1 MKQFIAFDDEL
12 NITNKEPD
20 DAFSYLAG
28 GELYANTFAAG
39 AGYMIGRTS
48 QINYTSIFLP
58 FFVDEISSMLELNE
72 DFAEFALMPMQMI
85 FYKTAD
91 EKRRGYEKFDEISE
105 DAQKIVKLAKDLH
118 ESSGGK
124 IGFTMDDEPISQR
137 VNNEN
142 FLKELVEQRQKSAF
156 KQLLQNIAYAKFGVV
171 GAIVAGWVY
180 DGRVSGAVVV
190 DVVERVVSA
199 KIADVTAGLLA
210 NAVGLQAGFATL
222 GLGMVIGSI
231 LDEAFEVASGLDI
244 SFGFGGDIAGFN
256 EIGQGIYEAPLSFW
270 DGMKSMFGALPTK
283 DLAYDK
289 ESYEITGQI
298 AGVKTK
304 YGMYIGQVG
313 DNLVSGKGMGLNK
326 KERDS
331 ALGMAKSMARDLDKA
346 SKMSRSEKSRQR
358 QAEKHGSSS
367 RDGSSKMSR
376 SEKSR
381 QRQAEKHGN
390 TGRNS
395 SHDRNGAGRNSAS
408 GGAMA

>member
-85 FYKTAD
+85 FYKSAD

-105 DAQKIVKLAKDLH
+105 DAQKIVKLAKDLY
-118 ESSGGK
+118 ERSGGK

-199 KIADVTAGLLA
+199 KIADVAAGLLA
-210 NAVGLQAGFATL
+210 NAIGLQAGFATL

-244 SFGFGGDIAGFN
+244 SFGFGGDIA
-256 EIGQGIYEAPLSFW
+256 
-270 DGMKSMFGALPTK
+270 TK

-289 ESYEITGQI
+289 ESYERTGQI

-326 KERDS
+326 KERDK

-367 RDGSSKMSR
+367 GGGSSKMSR

>member
-20 DAFSYLAG
+20 DVFSYLAG

-39 AGYMIGRTS
+39 AGYAIGRIS
-48 QINYTSIFLP
+48 NINYTSIFLP
-58 FFVDEISSMLELNE
+58 FFVDKISSMMELNE
-72 DFAEFALMPMQMI
+72 DFVEFALMPMQMI
-85 FYKTAD
+85 FYKSAD

-118 ESSGGK
+118 ERSGGK

-137 VNNEN
+137 VSNEN

-199 KIADVTAGLLA
+199 KIADVAAGLLA
-210 NAVGLQAGFATL
+210 NAIGLQAGFATL
-222 GLGMVIGSI
+222 GLGMAIGSI

-270 DGMKSMFGALPTK
+270 DGVKSMFGGVPTK
-283 DLAYDK
+283 DLVYDK
-289 ESYEITGQI
+289 ESYEKTGQI

-331 ALGMAKSMARDLDKA
+331 ALGMAKSMARDLDKS

>member
-58 FFVDEISSMLELNE
+58 FFVDEISSMMELNE
-72 DFAEFALMPMQMI
+72 DFVLFALMPMQMI
-85 FYKTAD
+85 FYKSAD

-105 DAQKIVKLAKDLH
+105 DVQKIVKLAKDLH
-118 ESSGGK
+118 ERSGGK

-199 KIADVTAGLLA
+199 KIADVAAGLLA

-222 GLGMVIGSI
+222 GLSMVVGSV
-231 LDEAFEVASGLDI
+231 LNEAFEVASGLDI

-270 DGMKSMFGALPTK
+270 EGVKSMFGGVPTK
-283 DLAYDK
+283 DLVYDK
-289 ESYEITGQI
+289 ESYERTGQI

-331 ALGMAKSMARDLDKA
+331 ALGMAKSMARDLDKS

-367 RDGSSKMSR
+367 GGGSSKMSR

>member
-85 FYKTAD
+85 FYKSAD

-105 DAQKIVKLAKDLH
+105 DAQKIVKLAKDLY
-118 ESSGGK
+118 ERSGGK
-124 IGFTMDDEPISQR
+124 IGFTTDDEPISQR

-199 KIADVTAGLLA
+199 KIADVAAGLLA
-210 NAVGLQAGFATL
+210 NAIGLQAGFATL

-231 LDEAFEVASGLDI
+231 LDEAFEVANGLDI

-270 DGMKSMFGALPTK
+270 DGMKSMFGGVPTK

-289 ESYEITGQI
+289 ESYERTGQI
-298 AGVKTK
+298 AGVKIK

-408 GGAMA
+408 GGTMA

>member
-85 FYKTAD
+85 FYKSAD
-91 EKRRGYEKFDEISE
+91 ENRRGYEKFDEISE

-118 ESSGGK
+118 ERSGGK

-137 VNNEN
+137 VSNEN

-199 KIADVTAGLLA
+199 KIADVAAGLLA

-270 DGMKSMFGALPTK
+270 EGVKSMFGGVPTK

-289 ESYEITGQI
+289 ESYERTGQI

-381 QRQAEKHGN
+381 QRQTEKHGN

>member
-58 FFVDEISSMLELNE
+58 FFVDEISSMMELNE

-91 EKRRGYEKFDEISE
+91 EKRRGYEKFEEISE

-118 ESSGGK
+118 ERSGGK

-137 VNNEN
+137 VSNEN

-199 KIADVTAGLLA
+199 KIADVAAGLLA
-210 NAVGLQAGFATL
+210 NAIGLQAGFATL

-283 DLAYDK
+283 DIAYDK
-289 ESYEITGQI
+289 ESYERTGQI

-367 RDGSSKMSR
+367 CDGSSKMSR

>member
-1 MKQFIAFDDEL
+1 MKQFIAFDDDL

-72 DFAEFALMPMQMI
+72 DFVEFALMPMQMI
-85 FYKTAD
+85 FYKSAD

-105 DAQKIVKLAKDLH
+105 DTQKIVKLAKDLH
-118 ESSGGK
+118 ERSGGK

-137 VNNEN
+137 VSNEN

-199 KIADVTAGLLA
+199 KIADVAAGLLA
-210 NAVGLQAGFATL
+210 NAIGLQAGFATL
-222 GLGMVIGSI
+222 GLGMAIGSI

-256 EIGQGIYEAPLSFW
+256 EIGHGIYEAPLSFW
-270 DGMKSMFGALPTK
+270 DGMKSMFGGVPTK

-289 ESYEITGQI
+289 ESYERTGQI
-298 AGVKTK
+298 AGIKTK
-304 YGMYIGQVG
+304 DGMYIGQVG

-326 KERDS
+326 KEGDS

-346 SKMSRSEKSRQR
+346 
-358 QAEKHGSSS
+358 
-367 RDGSSKMSR
+367 SKMSR

>member
-58 FFVDEISSMLELNE
+58 FFVDEISSMMELNE

-91 EKRRGYEKFDEISE
+91 EKRRGYEKFEEISE
-105 DAQKIVKLAKDLH
+105 DAQKIIKLAKDLH

-137 VNNEN
+137 INNEN
-142 FLKELVEQRQKSAF
+142 FLKELAEQRQKSAF

-270 DGMKSMFGALPTK
+270 DGVKSMFGGVPTK

-289 ESYEITGQI
+289 ESYERTGQI

-331 ALGMAKSMARDLDKA
+331 ALGMAKSIARDLDKA

-390 TGRNS
+390 AGRNS

>member
-72 DFAEFALMPMQMI
+72 DFAEFALMPMQML

-91 EKRRGYEKFDEISE
+91 EKRRGYEKFEEISE
-105 DAQKIVKLAKDLH
+105 DVQKIVKLAKDLY

-137 VNNEN
+137 VSNEN

-199 KIADVTAGLLA
+199 KIADAAAGLLA
-210 NAVGLQAGFATL
+210 KAIGLQAGFATL

-270 DGMKSMFGALPTK
+270 EGVKSMFGGVPTK
-283 DLAYDK
+283 DLVYDK
-289 ESYEITGQI
+289 ESYERTGQI

-304 YGMYIGQVG
+304 YGIYIGQVG

-326 KERDS
+326 KERDI
-331 ALGMAKSMARDLDKA
+331 ALGMAKSMARDIDKA

-390 TGRNS
+390 TTTNS
-395 SHDRNGAGRNSAS
+395 SHDINGAGRNSA
-408 GGAMA
+408 GGVMA

>member
-1 MKQFIAFDDEL
+1 MKQFIAFDDDL

-72 DFAEFALMPMQMI
+72 DFVEFALMPMQMI
-85 FYKTAD
+85 FYKSAD

-105 DAQKIVKLAKDLH
+105 DTQKIVKLAKDLH
-118 ESSGGK
+118 ERSGGK

-199 KIADVTAGLLA
+199 KIADVAAGLLA
-210 NAVGLQAGFATL
+210 NAIGLQAGFATL
-222 GLGMVIGSI
+222 GLSMVVGSI
-231 LDEAFEVASGLDI
+231 LNEAFEVASGLDI

-270 DGMKSMFGALPTK
+270 EGVKSMFGGVPTK

-289 ESYEITGQI
+289 ESYERTGQI

-313 DNLVSGKGMGLNK
+313 DNLVSGKDMGLNK

-367 RDGSSKMSR
+367 GGSSSKMSR

>member
-58 FFVDEISSMLELNE
+58 FFIDEISSMLELNE

-85 FYKTAD
+85 FYKSAD

-118 ESSGGK
+118 ERSGGK

-137 VNNEN
+137 VSNEN

-199 KIADVTAGLLA
+199 KIADVAAGLLA
-210 NAVGLQAGFATL
+210 NAIGLQAGFATL

-270 DGMKSMFGALPTK
+270 DGMKSMFGGVPTK

-289 ESYEITGQI
+289 ESYERTGQI

-313 DNLVSGKGMGLNK
+313 DNLVSGKGIGLNK

-367 RDGSSKMSR
+367 GGGSSKMSR

>member
-39 AGYMIGRTS
+39 AGYMIDRTS

-85 FYKTAD
+85 FYKSAD

-118 ESSGGK
+118 ERSGGK

-199 KIADVTAGLLA
+199 KIADVAAGLLA
-210 NAVGLQAGFATL
+210 KAIGLQAGFATL

-289 ESYEITGQI
+289 ESYERTGQI

>member
-85 FYKTAD
+85 FYKSAD

-105 DAQKIVKLAKDLH
+105 DAQKIVKLAKDLY
-118 ESSGGK
+118 ERSGGK

-199 KIADVTAGLLA
+199 KIADVAAGLLA
-210 NAVGLQAGFATL
+210 NAIGLQAGFATL
-222 GLGMVIGSI
+222 GLGMVVGSV
-231 LDEAFEVASGLDI
+231 LNEAFEVASGLDI

-270 DGMKSMFGALPTK
+270 DGMKSMFGGVPTK

-289 ESYEITGQI
+289 ESYERTGQI

-313 DNLVSGKGMGLNK
+313 DNLVSGKDMGLNK

-367 RDGSSKMSR
+367 GGGSSKMSR

>member
-48 QINYTSIFLP
+48 TINYTSIFLP
-58 FFVDEISSMLELNE
+58 FFVDEISSMMELNE
-72 DFAEFALMPMQMI
+72 DFTEFALMPMQMI

-91 EKRRGYEKFDEISE
+91 EKRRGYEKFDDISE
-105 DAQKIVKLAKDLH
+105 DVEKIVKLAKDLH
-118 ESSGGK
+118 ERSGGK
-124 IGFTMDDEPISQR
+124 IGFAMDDEPISQR
-137 VNNEN
+137 VSSEN
-142 FLKELVEQRQKSAF
+142 FLKELAEQRQKSAF

-199 KIADVTAGLLA
+199 KIADVAAGLLA

-270 DGMKSMFGALPTK
+270 EGVKSMFGGVPTK

-289 ESYEITGQI
+289 ESYERTRQI

>member
-58 FFVDEISSMLELNE
+58 FFVDEISSMMELNE

-91 EKRRGYEKFDEISE
+91 EKRRGYEKFEEISE

-142 FLKELVEQRQKSAF
+142 FLKELAEQRQKSAF

-199 KIADVTAGLLA
+199 KIADVAAGLLA
-210 NAVGLQAGFATL
+210 NAIGLQAGFATL
-222 GLGMVIGSI
+222 GLSMVVGSV
-231 LDEAFEVASGLDI
+231 LNEAFEVVSGLDI

-270 DGMKSMFGALPTK
+270 EGVKSMFGGVPTK

-289 ESYEITGQI
+289 ESYERTGQI

>member
-58 FFVDEISSMLELNE
+58 FFIDEISSMMELNE
-72 DFAEFALMPMQMI
+72 DFTEFALMPMQMI

-105 DAQKIVKLAKDLH
+105 DVQKIVKLAKDLH
-118 ESSGGK
+118 ERSGGK

-199 KIADVTAGLLA
+199 KIADVAAGLLA
-210 NAVGLQAGFATL
+210 NAIGLQAGFATL
-222 GLGMVIGSI
+222 GLSMVVGSV
-231 LDEAFEVASGLDI
+231 LNEAFEVASGLDI

-270 DGMKSMFGALPTK
+270 DGMKSMFGGVPTK
-283 DLAYDK
+283 DLVYDK
-289 ESYEITGQI
+289 ESYERTGQI

-358 QAEKHGSSS
+358 QAEKYGSSS

>member
-39 AGYMIGRTS
+39 AGYMIDRTS

-85 FYKTAD
+85 FYKSAD

-118 ESSGGK
+118 ERSGGK

-199 KIADVTAGLLA
+199 KIADVAAGLVA

-222 GLGMVIGSI
+222 GLSMVVGSV
-231 LDEAFEVASGLDI
+231 LNEAFEVASRLDI

-270 DGMKSMFGALPTK
+270 DGMKSMFGGVPTK

-289 ESYEITGQI
+289 ESYERTGQI

-313 DNLVSGKGMGLNK
+313 DNLVSGKGIGLNK

-367 RDGSSKMSR
+367 GGGSSKMSR

>member
-58 FFVDEISSMLELNE
+58 FFVDEISSMMELNE
-72 DFAEFALMPMQMI
+72 DFVEFALMPMQMI
-85 FYKTAD
+85 FYKSAD
-91 EKRRGYEKFDEISE
+91 ENRRGYEKFDEINE

-118 ESSGGK
+118 ERSGGK
-124 IGFTMDDEPISQR
+124 IGFTMDDGPISQR

-142 FLKELVEQRQKSAF
+142 FLKELVEQRQKSTF

-199 KIADVTAGLLA
+199 KIADVAAGLLA
-210 NAVGLQAGFATL
+210 KAIGLQAGFATL

-270 DGMKSMFGALPTK
+270 EGVKSMFGGALTK
-283 DLAYDK
+283 DLVYDK
-289 ESYEITGQI
+289 ESYESTGQI

-304 YGMYIGQVG
+304 FGMYIGQVG
-313 DNLVSGKGMGLNK
+313 DNLVSGKGKGLNK
-326 KERDS
+326 KERLE
-331 ALGMAKSMARDLDKA
+331 ALGMAEHMSRELDKS

-358 QAEKHGSSS
+358 QSEKHGSSS

-381 QRQAEKHGN
+381 QRQSEKHGN
-390 TGRNS
+390 AGRNS

>member
-58 FFVDEISSMLELNE
+58 FFVDEISSMMELNE
-72 DFAEFALMPMQMI
+72 DFVLFALMPMQMI
-85 FYKTAD
+85 FYKSAD

-118 ESSGGK
+118 ERSGGK

-137 VNNEN
+137 VSNEN

-199 KIADVTAGLLA
+199 KIADVAAGLLA
-210 NAVGLQAGFATL
+210 NAIGLQAGFATL
-222 GLGMVIGSI
+222 GLSMVVGSV
-231 LDEAFEVASGLDI
+231 LNEAFEVASGLDI

-270 DGMKSMFGALPTK
+270 DGMKSIFGALPTK
-283 DLAYDK
+283 DLTYDK
-289 ESYEITGQI
+289 ESYERTGQI

>member
-1 MKQFIAFDDEL
+1 MKQFIAFDDDL

-20 DAFSYLAG
+20 DPFSYLAG

-72 DFAEFALMPMQMI
+72 DFVEFALMPMQMI
-85 FYKTAD
+85 FYKSAD

-105 DAQKIVKLAKDLH
+105 DTQKIVKLAKDLH
-118 ESSGGK
+118 ERSGGK

-199 KIADVTAGLLA
+199 KIADVAAGLLA
-210 NAVGLQAGFATL
+210 NAIGLQAGFATL

-289 ESYEITGQI
+289 ESYERTGQI

-313 DNLVSGKGMGLNK
+313 DNLVSGKDMGLNK

-367 RDGSSKMSR
+367 GGGSSKMSR

>member
-58 FFVDEISSMLELNE
+58 FFIDEISSMLELNE

-85 FYKTAD
+85 FYKSAD

-105 DAQKIVKLAKDLH
+105 DAQKIVKLAKDLY
-118 ESSGGK
+118 ERSGGK

-199 KIADVTAGLLA
+199 KIADVAAGLLA

-222 GLGMVIGSI
+222 GLSMVVGSV
-231 LDEAFEVASGLDI
+231 LNEAFEVASGLDI

-270 DGMKSMFGALPTK
+270 DGMKSMFGGVPTK

-289 ESYEITGQI
+289 ESYERTGQI

>member
-58 FFVDEISSMLELNE
+58 FFVDEISSMLEFNE

-85 FYKTAD
+85 FYKSAD

-118 ESSGGK
+118 ERSGGK

-199 KIADVTAGLLA
+199 KIADVAAGLLA
-210 NAVGLQAGFATL
+210 NAIGLQAGFATL

-270 DGMKSMFGALPTK
+270 EGVKSMFGGVPTK

-289 ESYEITGQI
+289 ESYERTGQI

-304 YGMYIGQVG
+304 FGMYIGQVG

-358 QAEKHGSSS
+358 QAEKHG
-367 RDGSSKMSR
+367 
-376 SEKSR
+376 
-381 QRQAEKHGN
+381 N

>member
-39 AGYMIGRTS
+39 TGYMIGRTS

-58 FFVDEISSMLELNE
+58 FFVDEISSMMELNE
-72 DFAEFALMPMQMI
+72 DFTEFALMPMQMI
-85 FYKTAD
+85 FYKSAD

-118 ESSGGK
+118 ERSGGK
-124 IGFTMDDEPISQR
+124 IGFTTDDEPISQR
-137 VNNEN
+137 VSNEN
-142 FLKELVEQRQKSAF
+142 FLKELVEQRQKCAF
-156 KQLLQNIAYAKFGVV
+156 KQLLQNIAYAKFGVM

-199 KIADVTAGLLA
+199 KIADVAAGLLA
-210 NAVGLQAGFATL
+210 KAIGLQAGFATL
-222 GLGMVIGSI
+222 GLGMVIGSV

-256 EIGQGIYEAPLSFW
+256 EIGHGIYEAPLSFW
-270 DGMKSMFGALPTK
+270 DGMKSMFGGVPTK

-289 ESYEITGQI
+289 ESYERTGQI

-313 DNLVSGKGMGLNK
+313 DNLVSGKSMGLNK

-346 SKMSRSEKSRQR
+346 TKMSRSEKSRQR

>member
-20 DAFSYLAG
+20 DVFSYLAG

-39 AGYMIGRTS
+39 AGYAIGRIS
-48 QINYTSIFLP
+48 NINYTSIFLP
-58 FFVDEISSMLELNE
+58 FFVDKISSMMELNE
-72 DFAEFALMPMQMI
+72 DFVEFALMPMQII

-91 EKRRGYEKFDEISE
+91 ENRRGYEKFDEISE

-118 ESSGGK
+118 ERSGGK

-156 KQLLQNIAYAKFGVV
+156 KQTLQNIAYVKFGVM

-199 KIADVTAGLLA
+199 KIADVAAGLLA
-210 NAVGLQAGFATL
+210 KAIGLQAGFATL
-222 GLGMVIGSI
+222 GLSMVIGSV

-270 DGMKSMFGALPTK
+270 DGMKSMFGGVPTK

-289 ESYEITGQI
+289 ESYERTGQI

>member
-85 FYKTAD
+85 FYKSAD

-118 ESSGGK
+118 ERSGGK

-199 KIADVTAGLLA
+199 KIADVAAGLLA
-210 NAVGLQAGFATL
+210 NAIGLQAGFATL

-270 DGMKSMFGALPTK
+270 DGMKSMFGGVPTK

-289 ESYEITGQI
+289 ESYERTGQI

-390 TGRNS
+390 AGRNS

>member
-58 FFVDEISSMLELNE
+58 FFVDEISSMMELNE

-289 ESYEITGQI
+289 ESYERTGQI

>member
-1 MKQFIAFDDEL
+1 MKQFIAFDDDL

-85 FYKTAD
+85 FYKSAD
-91 EKRRGYEKFDEISE
+91 ENRRGYEKFDEISE
-105 DAQKIVKLAKDLH
+105 DAQKIIKLAKDLH
-118 ESSGGK
+118 ERSGGK
-124 IGFTMDDEPISQR
+124 IGFSMDDEPISQR

-199 KIADVTAGLLA
+199 KIADVAAGLLA
-210 NAVGLQAGFATL
+210 NAIGLQAGFATL

-289 ESYEITGQI
+289 ESYERTGQI

-313 DNLVSGKGMGLNK
+313 DNLVSGKDMGLNK

-367 RDGSSKMSR
+367 GGGSSKMSR

>member
-1 MKQFIAFDDEL
+1 MKQFIAFDDDL

-72 DFAEFALMPMQMI
+72 DFVEFALMPMQMI
-85 FYKTAD
+85 FYKSAD

-105 DAQKIVKLAKDLH
+105 DTQKIVKLAKDLH
-118 ESSGGK
+118 ERSGGK

-199 KIADVTAGLLA
+199 KIADVAAGLLA
-210 NAVGLQAGFATL
+210 NAIGLQAGFATL

-270 DGMKSMFGALPTK
+270 DGMKSMFGGVKTK
-283 DLAYDK
+283 DLVYDK
-289 ESYEITGQI
+289 ESYERTGQI

-367 RDGSSKMSR
+367 RDGSSNMSR

-390 TGRNS
+390 TGINS

>member
-58 FFVDEISSMLELNE
+58 FFIDEISSMMELNE
-72 DFAEFALMPMQMI
+72 DFAEFALMPMQML

-105 DAQKIVKLAKDLH
+105 DAQKIVKLAKDLY
-118 ESSGGK
+118 ERSGGK

-137 VNNEN
+137 VSNEN
-142 FLKELVEQRQKSAF
+142 FLKELAEQRQKSAF

-199 KIADVTAGLLA
+199 KIADVAAGLLA
-210 NAVGLQAGFATL
+210 KAIGLQAGFATL

-270 DGMKSMFGALPTK
+270 EGVKSMFGGVPTK

-289 ESYEITGQI
+289 ESYERTGQI
-298 AGVKTK
+298 AGMKTK
-304 YGMYIGQVG
+304 FGMYIGQVG
-313 DNLVSGKGMGLNK
+313 DNLVSSKGMGLNK
-326 KERDS
+326 KQRDN

-367 RDGSSKMSR
+367 GGGSSKMSR

-395 SHDRNGAGRNSAS
+395 SRDRNGAGRNSAS

>member
-58 FFVDEISSMLELNE
+58 FFIDEISSMMELNE
-72 DFAEFALMPMQMI
+72 DFTEFALMPMQMI
-85 FYKTAD
+85 FYKSAD

-118 ESSGGK
+118 ERSGGK

-137 VNNEN
+137 VSNEN

-199 KIADVTAGLLA
+199 KIADVAAGLLA
-210 NAVGLQAGFATL
+210 NAIGLQAGFATL

-289 ESYEITGQI
+289 ESYERTGQI

-367 RDGSSKMSR
+367 GGGSSKMSR

-408 GGAMA
+408 GGAIA

>member
-1 MKQFIAFDDEL
+1 MSQFIAFNDEL

-20 DAFSYLAG
+20 DLFSYLAG

-39 AGYMIGRTS
+39 AGYAIGRTS
-48 QINYTSIFLP
+48 NINYTSIFLP
-58 FFVDEISSMLELNE
+58 FFVDEISSMMELNE
-72 DFAEFALMPMQMI
+72 DFVEFALMPMQII

-91 EKRRGYEKFDEISE
+91 EKRQGYEKFEEISE
-105 DAQKIVKLAKDLH
+105 DVEKIVKLAKSLH
-118 ESSGGK
+118 ERSGGK
-124 IGFTMDDEPISQR
+124 IGFAMDDGLISQR
-137 VNNEN
+137 ASDEN
-142 FLKELVEQRQKSAF
+142 FLKDLVEQRQKSAF
-156 KQLLQNIAYAKFGVV
+156 KQILQNIAYAKFGAI

-199 KIADVTAGLLA
+199 KIADVAAGLLA
-210 NAVGLQAGFATL
+210 KAIGLQAGFATL
-222 GLGMVIGSI
+222 GLGMVIGSV

-256 EIGQGIYEAPLSFW
+256 EIGQGIYEAPLSFLE
-270 DGMKSMFGALPTK
+270 GVKSMFGGVKTK
-283 DLAYDK
+283 DLVYDK
-289 ESYEITGQI
+289 ESYERTGQI

-304 YGMYIGQVG
+304 FGMYIGQVG
-313 DNLVSGKGMGLNK
+313 DNLVSGKGMGLSK
-326 KERDS
+326 KERS
-331 ALGMAKSMARDLDKA
+331 EALGMAKHMSRELDKS

-358 QAEKHGSSS
+358 QAEKHGSSG
-367 RDGSSKMSR
+367 RDGSSGMSR

-390 TGRNS
+390 AGRNS

-408 GGAMA
+408 GGSMA

>member
-1 MKQFIAFDDEL
+1 MSQFIAFDDEL

-20 DAFSYLAG
+20 DLFSYLAG

-85 FYKTAD
+85 FYKSAD

-118 ESSGGK
+118 ERSGGK

-199 KIADVTAGLLA
+199 KIADVAAGLLA

-222 GLGMVIGSI
+222 GLSMVVGSV
-231 LDEAFEVASGLDI
+231 LNEAFEVASGLDI

-270 DGMKSMFGALPTK
+270 EGVKSMFGGVPTK

-289 ESYEITGQI
+289 ESYERTGQI

-304 YGMYIGQVG
+304 YGMYIAQVG

>member
-58 FFVDEISSMLELNE
+58 FFVDEISSMMELNE

-91 EKRRGYEKFDEISE
+91 EKRRGYEKFEEISE

-124 IGFTMDDEPISQR
+124 IGFSMDDEPISQR

-142 FLKELVEQRQKSAF
+142 FLKELAEQRQKSAF

-199 KIADVTAGLLA
+199 KIADVAAGLLA
-210 NAVGLQAGFATL
+210 NAIGLQAGFATL
-222 GLGMVIGSI
+222 GLSMVVGSV
-231 LDEAFEVASGLDI
+231 LNEAFEVASGLDI

-270 DGMKSMFGALPTK
+270 DGMKSMFGGVPTK

-289 ESYEITGQI
+289 ESYERTGQI

-313 DNLVSGKGMGLNK
+313 DNLVSGKGIGLNK

-367 RDGSSKMSR
+367 GGGSSKMSR

>member
-58 FFVDEISSMLELNE
+58 FFIDEISSMMELNE
-72 DFAEFALMPMQMI
+72 DFTEFALMPMQMI

-105 DAQKIVKLAKDLH
+105 DVQKIVKLAKDLH
-118 ESSGGK
+118 ERSGGK

-137 VNNEN
+137 VSNEN

-199 KIADVTAGLLA
+199 KIADVAAGLLA
-210 NAVGLQAGFATL
+210 KAIGLQAGFATL

-289 ESYEITGQI
+289 ESYERTGQI

>member
-58 FFVDEISSMLELNE
+58 FFIDEISSMMELNE

-118 ESSGGK
+118 ERSGGK

-199 KIADVTAGLLA
+199 KIADVAAGLLA
-210 NAVGLQAGFATL
+210 NAIGLQAGFATL
-222 GLGMVIGSI
+222 GLSMVVGSV
-231 LDEAFEVASGLDI
+231 LNEAFEVASGLDI

-256 EIGQGIYEAPLSFW
+256 EIWQGIYEAPLSFW
-270 DGMKSMFGALPTK
+270 EGVKSMFGGVPTK

-289 ESYEITGQI
+289 ESYERTGQI

-367 RDGSSKMSR
+367 GDGSSKMSR

>member
-85 FYKTAD
+85 FYKSAD

-118 ESSGGK
+118 ERSGGK

-137 VNNEN
+137 VSNEN

-199 KIADVTAGLLA
+199 KIADVAAGLLA
-210 NAVGLQAGFATL
+210 KAIGLQAGFATL

-289 ESYEITGQI
+289 ESYERTGQI

-358 QAEKHGSSS
+358 QAEKHG
-367 RDGSSKMSR
+367 
-376 SEKSR
+376 
-381 QRQAEKHGN
+381 N

>member
-58 FFVDEISSMLELNE
+58 FFVDEISSMMELNE

-105 DAQKIVKLAKDLH
+105 DAQKIVKLAKNLH
-118 ESSGGK
+118 ERSGGK

-199 KIADVTAGLLA
+199 KIADVAAGLLA
-210 NAVGLQAGFATL
+210 NAIGLQAGFATL
-222 GLGMVIGSI
+222 GLSMVVGSV
-231 LDEAFEVASGLDI
+231 LNEAFEVASGLDI

-289 ESYEITGQI
+289 ESYERTGQI

-367 RDGSSKMSR
+367 GSSSGMSR

-390 TGRNS
+390 AGRNS

-408 GGAMA
+408 GGAMG

>member
-58 FFVDEISSMLELNE
+58 FFVDEISSMMELNE

-91 EKRRGYEKFDEISE
+91 EKRRGYEKFEEISE

-118 ESSGGK
+118 ERSGGK

-137 VNNEN
+137 INNEN
-142 FLKELVEQRQKSAF
+142 FLKELAEQRQKSAF

-199 KIADVTAGLLA
+199 KIADVAAGLLA

-222 GLGMVIGSI
+222 GLSMVVGSV
-231 LDEAFEVASGLDI
+231 LNEAFEVASGLDI

-270 DGMKSMFGALPTK
+270 EGVKSMFGGVPTK

-289 ESYEITGQI
+289 ESYERTGQI

-358 QAEKHGSSS
+358 QAEKHSSSS

-390 TGRNS
+390 
-395 SHDRNGAGRNSAS
+395 AGRNSAS

>member
-72 DFAEFALMPMQMI
+72 DFTEFALMPMQMI

-118 ESSGGK
+118 ERSSGK

-137 VNNEN
+137 INNEN
-142 FLKELVEQRQKSAF
+142 FLKELAEQRQKSAF

-222 GLGMVIGSI
+222 GLSMVVGSV
-231 LDEAFEVASGLDI
+231 LNEAFEVASGLDI

-256 EIGQGIYEAPLSFW
+256 EIGHGIYEAPLSFW
-270 DGMKSMFGALPTK
+270 DGVKSMFGALPTK

-289 ESYEITGQI
+289 ESYERTGQI

-367 RDGSSKMSR
+367 GGGSSKMSR

>member
-72 DFAEFALMPMQMI
+72 DFVEFALMPMQMI
-85 FYKTAD
+85 FYKSAD
-91 EKRRGYEKFDEISE
+91 ENRRGYEKFDEISE

-118 ESSGGK
+118 ERSGGK
-124 IGFTMDDEPISQR
+124 IGFTTDDEPISQR

-199 KIADVTAGLLA
+199 KIADVAAGLLA
-210 NAVGLQAGFATL
+210 KAIGLQAGFATL

-270 DGMKSMFGALPTK
+270 DGMKSMFGGVPTK

-289 ESYEITGQI
+289 ESYERTGQI
-298 AGVKTK
+298 AGIKTK

-326 KERDS
+326 KERDR
-331 ALGMAKSMARDLDKA
+331 ALGMAKSMARDLDKS